1 MIDSVDKFI
10 EEFLKHRHKVEWYL
24 HKPTPFANATD
35 IRGKDILCSPTTV
48 MVDPPVHHSLDY
60 IDFGV
65 DISPEFLDVVSH
77 ASSHSLEGLR
87 EAMNKFPASRD
98 RFAQALDL
106 RERLLEV
113 LDLEEEPVA
122 AG

>member
-10 EEFLKHRHKVEWYL
+10 EEFLKHRHKVDWYL

-35 IRGKDILCSPTTV
+35 IRGKDVLCSPMTV

-65 DISPEFLDVVSH
+65 DISPSFLDVISH
-77 ASSHSLEGLR
+77 ASGHSLEGLR
-87 EAMNKFPASRD
+87 EAMDKFPASRE
-98 RFAQALDL
+98 RFAQALQL
-106 RERLLEV
+106 RERLLEI
-113 LDLEEEPVA
+113 LGLEEEPAAVA
-122 AG
+122 

>member
-24 HKPTPFANATD
+24 HKPTPLANATD
-35 IRGKDILCSPTTV
+35 IRGRDVLCSPVTV
-48 MVDPPVHHSLDY
+48 MVDPPIHHSLDY
-60 IDFGV
+60 LDLNI
-65 DISPEFLDVVSH
+65 DISPSFLDVVSH
-77 ASSHSLEGLR
+77 ASSYSIEGLR
-87 EAMNKFPASRD
+87 EAMDKFPASRE

-113 LDLEEEPVA
+113 LGLEEEAPHT
-122 AG
+122 

>member
-24 HKPTPFANATD
+24 HKPTPLANATD
-35 IRGKDILCSPTTV
+35 IRGKDVLCSPVTV
-48 MVDPPVHHSLDY
+48 MVDPPIHHSLDY
-60 IDFGV
+60 LDLDL
-65 DISPEFLDVVSH
+65 DISPSFLDVVSH

-87 EAMNKFPASRD
+87 EAMDKFPVSRE
-98 RFAQALDL
+98 RFAQALQL

-113 LDLEEEPVA
+113 LGLEEEAPHT
-122 AG
+122 

>member
-87 EAMNKFPASRD
+87 EAMGKFPASRE

-106 RERLLEV
+106 RERLLDI
-113 LDLEEEPVA
+113 LGLEEEPVA
-122 AG
+122 V